1 MSTFIIILFGLTML
15 YIGSASRIE
24 TYIKAIAVQGFLLFL
39 LVIIDNYES
48 AHLANLLFLSF
59 ETLAV
64 KAVLIPV
71 VLITVV
77 RKNGIHREIEPFIPN
92 FFSLII
98 TSAIFGIGFYIAYL
112 ASTYLSTARPFYFG
126 ISISSIIT
134 GIFIIIT
141 RKKIITHVMG
151 YMLLENGIFL
161 LSLSASR
168 EMPFIVALGV
178 LLDIFIAVYLLGLF
192 VNRIHDA
199 FSEIHVDSLQKLKD

>member
-1 MSTFIIILFGLTML
+1 MTTFMIILFGLTML
-15 YIGSASRIE
+15 YVGSASRIE
-24 TYIKAIAVQGFLLFL
+24 AYIKAIAIQGLLLFL
-39 LVIIDNYES
+39 LIIIDDYES
-48 AHLANLLFLSF
+48 ANLANILFLSF
-59 ETLAV
+59 ETLVV
-64 KAVLIPV
+64 KAILIPV

-77 RKNGIHREIEPFIPN
+77 RKNGIHREIEPYIPN

-98 TSAIFGIGFYIAYL
+98 ITAIFGLGFYIAYL
-112 ASTYLSTARPFYFG
+112 ASKYSVSARPFYFG
-126 ISISSIIT
+126 ISISAIVSGIFVIIT
-134 GIFIIIT
+134 K
-141 RKKIITHVMG
+141 KKIITHVMG

-161 LSLSASR
+161 LSLAASK